1 MRIRK
6 HDNIKRIVSAFA
18 QEAGLVTRCEPD
30 THSLLLGEFSKSD
43 CRRIFPKQGSKA
55 YKTAFDN
62 LTQAQVFIA
71 SDQCSLSLEQKQA
84 YIQNKIDA
92 IPEHAGDR
100 KGLRVDVSIENPST
114 GETKWLDITVAH
126 TSCVTYR
133 PAELKLLAQ
142 RRLTTAVKDFYF
154 LQDNY
159 EFDPSP
165 TLLDRE
171 VEKIDMYGHIV
182 VVATKQHLDGKRSTL
197 PSFTPFVV
205 SDYGEIAPQAL
216 AFQEW
221 LVNQF
226 RLKCS
231 RDGSQANGHS
241 TADLVRSFRHRFK
254 MSVQV
259 AIAAGLGNMI
269 QAAGHPCG
277 GRL

>member
-1 MRIRK
+1 M
-6 HDNIKRIVSAFA
+6 
-18 QEAGLVTRCEPD
+18 
-30 THSLLLGEFSKSD
+30 SL
-43 CRRIFPKQGSKA
+43 
-55 YKTAFDN
+55 
-62 LTQAQVFIA
+62 
-71 SDQCSLSLEQKQA
+71 
-84 YIQNKIDA
+84 
-92 IPEHAGDR
+92 IPV
-100 KGLRVDVSIENPST
+100 L
-114 GETKWLDITVAH
+114 
-126 TSCVTYR
+126 
-133 PAELKLLAQ
+133 
-142 RRLTTAVKDFYF
+142 
-154 LQDNY
+154 
-159 EFDPSP
+159 
-165 TLLDRE
+165 LLDRE